1 MTGQPSRSRADR
13 QPLEAMFADLQRQVD
28 DLSGQL
34 QALTHLVH
42 LHTVVA
48 LDGERRP
55 TPLLA
60 PQHPQERRDG

>member
-1 MTGQPSRSRADR
+1 VTGQPSRFHAD
-13 QPLEAMFADLQRQVD
+13 QQWLEAMFTDLQRQVD
-28 DLSGQL
+28 DLSDQL

-48 LDGERRP
+48 LDGEQRT

-60 PQHPQERRDG
+60 PRLPQERRDG